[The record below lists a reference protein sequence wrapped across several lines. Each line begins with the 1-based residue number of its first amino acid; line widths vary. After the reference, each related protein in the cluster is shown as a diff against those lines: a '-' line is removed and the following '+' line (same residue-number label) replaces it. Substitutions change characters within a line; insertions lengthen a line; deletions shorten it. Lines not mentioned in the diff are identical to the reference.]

1 MKFMLVTLSVEIPNL
16 GNRIKAIREKKQMSP
31 TQLAALAG
39 MSTANLYR
47 IESETT
53 KSVPRETL
61 KAISTALETDLDR
74 EVKAALKKEAS

>member
-16 GNRIKAIREKKQMSP
+16 GNRIKEIREGKKMTP

-61 KAISTALETDLDR
+61 KALSEALETDLDQ
-74 EVKAALKKEAS
+74 EVKTALLKEAS

>member
-1 MKFMLVTLSVEIPNL
+1 MKFMLVTVSVEIPNL
-16 GNRIKAIREKKQMSP
+16 GHRIKQIRQEKEITP

-39 MSTANLYR
+39 MSTTNLYR

-61 KAISTALETDLDR
+61 KALSTALEIDLDR
-74 EVKAALKKEAS
+74 EVKAALLKEAS